1 MKRKIK
7 KYGSQITVKA
17 QENSAD
23 SSSEIY
29 TDTMDKVIKYVNENY
44 TLKSACRRFPSFS
57 FS

>member
-44 TLKSACRRFPSFS
+44 TLEIGLQEISS
-57 FS
+57 